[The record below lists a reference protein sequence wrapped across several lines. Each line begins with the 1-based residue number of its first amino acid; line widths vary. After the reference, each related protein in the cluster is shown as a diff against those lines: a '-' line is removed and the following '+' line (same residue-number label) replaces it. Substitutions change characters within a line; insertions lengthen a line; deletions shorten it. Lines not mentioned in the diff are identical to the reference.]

1 MTPSRASDH
10 PGLDHFPR
18 GVLVPVLTPF
28 RDDLAINEDRFIA
41 HCRWLRDEGAD
52 GLAVFG
58 TTSEANSLSV
68 GERVALLDRLLDAG
82 ISPRMLLPGTGC
94 CALPDTVAL
103 TRHAM
108 NCGCFG
114 VLLLPPFYYKAVT
127 DDGIFASVAE
137 TIARV
142 GDDRL
147 RVYLYHIPQ
156 MSGVGF
162 SLPLIERLIAAFPGV
177 VVGIKDSSGDWK
189 NTQALLERL
198 PGFEVLPGSETY
210 LLDALRLGG
219 AGCISATANVN
230 VRAIHALVEAWKTPG
245 AATMQEGLR
254 AVRTAIERYPLVAA
268 CKVILAAMRGD
279 PGWKTLRPPLRPLA
293 AGAAASLLATLETL
307 GFPPSA

>member
-28 RDDLAINEDRFIA
+28 RDDLAIDEDRFIA

-68 GERVALLDRLLDAG
+68 GERIALLDRLLDAG

-108 NCGCFG
+108 KSGCFG
-114 VLLLPPFYYKAVT
+114 VLLLPPFYYKSVT
-127 DDGIFASVAE
+127 DDGIFESVAE

-156 MSGVGF
+156 MTGVGF

-198 PGFEVLPGSETY
+198 PGFEVFPGSETY

-230 VRAIHALVEAWKTPG
+230 VRAIHALVEAWETPE
-245 AATMQEGLR
+245 AEAMQQGLR
-254 AVRTAIERYPLVAA
+254 AVRTAIEKYPLVAA
-268 CKVILAAMRGD
+268 TKAILAVMHGD
-279 PGWKTLRPPLRPLA
+279 NGWKTLRPPLRPLA
-293 AGAAASLLATLETL
+293 AGAGASLLATLETL
-307 GFPPSA
+307 GFPPRA